1 MSFFFTFF
9 CVMIPCCCVV
19 YILAGNSS
27 FGLHHILL
35 ALDPFI
41 GDNPLYYQFIS
52 QRTSM
57 KSFIFFIIIAC
68 TLALAAAFAASNDQL
83 VDFNYLIALDSF
95 KLSSLLIGAFVS
107 GVVVAGVC
115 MSLFMMKLRLSI
127 SKFKRKSKRQ
137 VAELERLR
145 AAEIKG

>member
-1 MSFFFTFF
+1 
-9 CVMIPCCCVV
+9 
-19 YILAGNSS
+19 
-27 FGLHHILL
+27 
-35 ALDPFI
+35 
-41 GDNPLYYQFIS
+41 
-52 QRTSM
+52 M

-68 TLALAAAFAASNDQL
+68 ILALAAAFAASNDQL

-115 MSLFMMKLRLSI
+115 MSLFMMKLRLSL